1 MSPYL
6 ADQPWFDL
14 SRVSDGALDIAMTLA
29 IIGTIGFLLL
39 RMVRSDVS
47 EERRNQRDRDDPHGG
62 PHAGE

>member
-29 IIGTIGFLLL
+29 IIGLLGL
-39 RMVRSDVS
+39 LVVRMVRSGQS
-47 EERRNQRDRDDPHGG
+47 KGRHDRHDPDGD
-62 PHAGE
+62 PPENE